1 MLMTGFEPR
10 ISGVRSDR
18 STTAP
23 LPLLSSRILPQ
34 TSVLQ
39 MHSST
44 ILIKCQLILRDEN
57 KEKRDCEDLPN

>member
-44 ILIKCQLILRDEN
+44 ILIKCQLILRDGN

>member
-39 MHSST
+39 MLSST